1 MHAVLIWDGAGF
13 HTGEDV
19 VVPSNV
25 SLIQLPPYS
34 PEPIRWRTWA
44 LLACASLVEPPD
56 RDYDALQEE
65 AVRSLCAVR
74 EDTETIKTVCN
85 PPYISQ
91 GRMKFPE
98 SVLARRIPRPWSRR

>member
-25 SLIQLPPYS
+25 SLIQLSPYS
-34 PEPIRWRTWA
+34 PELNP
-44 LLACASLVEPPD
+44 VENLWHYLRAHHWSNRLY

-85 PPYISQ
+85 PPYISR
-91 GRMKFPE
+91 GRMKLPE
-98 SVLARRIPRPWSRR
+98 SV